1 MKEFMKTLN
10 LLRMGLLLFVAAL
23 LIVAIFW
30 LRSLSKDNHIDFGT
44 DDQIDVT
51 PTQIQSIKAIGEWEF
66 LSISDEELVDTVR
79 KGLFKDDQLV
89 RIYYGTL
96 RLGVNLQHVKDGWIK
111 TQGDSVSVT
120 LPKVGLLDE
129 QFSDEARTK
138 AFYESGKWTPND
150 REALYHKA
158 RRQMKAHCLT
168 PQNLK
173 SAENNADTQF
183 RRMMKAMGYNNII
196 IRFEQ

>member
-1 MKEFMKTLN
+1 MKDSKQILQLVVKVLI
-10 LLRMGLLLFVAAL
+10 LLAIILVLWWLLFTE
-23 LIVAIFW
+23 
-30 LRSLSKDNHIDFGT
+30 KDNHLSLEVNSDIN
-44 DDQIDVT
+44 VT
-51 PTQIQSIKAIGEWEF
+51 PEQIQRIKAIGEWEF

-111 TQGDSVSVT
+111 TQGDTVSVT

-129 QFSDEARTK
+129 HFIDEARTK
-138 AFYESGKWTPND
+138 AFYESGKWTPKD

-158 RRQMKAHCLT
+158 HRQMKAHCLT

-183 RRMMKAMGYNNII
+183 RRMMKAMGYNNIT
-196 IRFEQ
+196 IRFAP

>member
-1 MKEFMKTLN
+1 MAMKDSKQILQLVVKVLV
-10 LLRMGLLLFVAAL
+10 LLAIILVLWWLLFTE
-23 LIVAIFW
+23 
-30 LRSLSKDNHIDFGT
+30 KDNHLSLEVNSDIN
-44 DDQIDVT
+44 VT
-51 PTQIQSIKAIGEWEF
+51 PEQIQRIKAIGEWEF
-66 LSISDEELVDTVR
+66 LSISDEELVDTIR

-111 TQGDSVSVT
+111 TQGDSISVT

-129 QFSDEARTK
+129 QFIDEARTK
-138 AFYESGKWTPND
+138 AFYESGKWTPKD
-150 REALYHKA
+150 REALYPKA

-196 IRFEQ
+196 IRFEP

>member
-1 MKEFMKTLN
+1 MKDSKQILQLVVKVLV
-10 LLRMGLLLFVAAL
+10 LLAIILVLWWLLFTE
-23 LIVAIFW
+23 
-30 LRSLSKDNHIDFGT
+30 KDNHLSLEVNSDIN
-44 DDQIDVT
+44 VT
-51 PTQIQSIKAIGEWEF
+51 PEQIQRIKAIGEWEF

-111 TQGDSVSVT
+111 TQGDTVSVT

-129 QFSDEARTK
+129 HFIDEARTK
-138 AFYESGKWTPND
+138 AFYESGKWTPKD

-158 RRQMKAHCLT
+158 HRQMKAHCLT

-183 RRMMKAMGYNNII
+183 RRMMKAMGYNNIT
-196 IRFEQ
+196 IRFAP

>member
-1 MKEFMKTLN
+1 MMKEKNNIQLIVKA
-10 LLRMGLLLFVAAL
+10 LALVVILLLVWWL
-23 LIVAIFW
+23 LFAE
-30 LRSLSKDNHIDFGT
+30 KDNHLSLDT
-44 DDQIDVT
+44 DDAINPT
-51 PTQIQSIKAIGEWEF
+51 PEQIQSIRDIGQWEF
-66 LSISDEELVDTVR
+66 LSISNEELVDTLR
-79 KGLFKDDQLV
+79 RGLIKDDQLV

-96 RLGVNLQHVKDGWIK
+96 RIGVNLQHVKDGWIK
-111 TQGDSVSVT
+111 TQGDSISVT

-129 QFSDEARTK
+129 QFIDEARTK

-196 IRFEQ
+196 IRFEP

>member
-1 MKEFMKTLN
+1 MKDSKQTLQ
-10 LLRMGLLLFVAAL
+10 LVVKALVLVAIILVLWWLLFTE
-23 LIVAIFW
+23 
-30 LRSLSKDNHIDFGT
+30 KDNHLSLEVNSDIN
-44 DDQIDVT
+44 VT
-51 PTQIQSIKAIGEWEF
+51 PEQIQRIKAIGEWEF

-111 TQGDSVSVT
+111 TQGDTVSVT

-129 QFSDEARTK
+129 KFIDEARTK
-138 AFYESGKWTPND
+138 AFYESGKWTPKD

-183 RRMMKAMGYNNII
+183 RRMMKAMGYNNITV
-196 IRFEQ
+196 RFEK

>member
-1 MKEFMKTLN
+1 MKDSNQTLQLVVKALV
-10 LLRMGLLLFVAAL
+10 LLAIILVLWWLLFTE
-23 LIVAIFW
+23 
-30 LRSLSKDNHIDFGT
+30 KDNHLGLEVNSEIN
-44 DDQIDVT
+44 VT
-51 PTQIQSIKAIGEWEF
+51 PEQIQRIKSIGEWEF

-111 TQGDSVSVT
+111 TQGDTVSVT

-129 QFSDEARTK
+129 QFIDEARTK
-138 AFYESGKWTPND
+138 AFYESGKWTPKD

-158 RRQMKAHCLT
+158 HRQMKAHCLT
-168 PQNLK
+168 PQNLT

-183 RRMMKAMGYNNII
+183 RRMMKAMGYNNIS
-196 IRFEQ
+196 IRFEN

>member
-1 MKEFMKTLN
+1 MAMKDSKQILQ
-10 LLRMGLLLFVAAL
+10 LAVKALVLVAIILVLWWLLFTE
-23 LIVAIFW
+23 
-30 LRSLSKDNHIDFGT
+30 KDNHLSLEVNSDIN
-44 DDQIDVT
+44 VT
-51 PTQIQSIKAIGEWEF
+51 PEQIQRIKAIGEWEF

-96 RLGVNLQHVKDGWIK
+96 RLGVNLQHVKDGWIR
-111 TQGDSVSVT
+111 TQGDTVSVT

-129 QFSDEARTK
+129 KFIDEARTK
-138 AFYESGKWTPND
+138 AFYESGKWTPKD

-183 RRMMKAMGYNNII
+183 RRMMKAMGYNNITV
-196 IRFEQ
+196 RFEK

>member
-1 MKEFMKTLN
+1 MN
-10 LLRMGLLLFVAAL
+10 SD
-23 LIVAIFW
+23 I
-30 LRSLSKDNHIDFGT
+30 N
-44 DDQIDVT
+44 VT
-51 PTQIQSIKAIGEWEF
+51 PEQIQRIKAIGEWEF

-96 RLGVNLQHVKDGWIK
+96 RIGVNLQHVKDGWIK

-129 QFSDEARTK
+129 QFIDEARTK

>member
-1 MKEFMKTLN
+1 MKDSKQILQLVVKVLV
-10 LLRMGLLLFVAAL
+10 LLAIILVLWWLLFTE
-23 LIVAIFW
+23 
-30 LRSLSKDNHIDFGT
+30 KDNHLSLEVNSDIN
-44 DDQIDVT
+44 VT
-51 PTQIQSIKAIGEWEF
+51 PEQIQRIKAIGEWEF

-111 TQGDSVSVT
+111 TQGDSISVT

-129 QFSDEARTK
+129 QFIDEARTK
-138 AFYESGKWTPND
+138 AFYESGKWTPKD

-158 RRQMKAHCLT
+158 HRQMKAHCLT

-183 RRMMKAMGYNNII
+183 RRMMKAMGYNNIT
-196 IRFEQ
+196 IRFAP

>member
-1 MKEFMKTLN
+1 MKDSKQILQ
-10 LLRMGLLLFVAAL
+10 LVVKVLVLVAIILVLWWLLFTE
-23 LIVAIFW
+23 
-30 LRSLSKDNHIDFGT
+30 KDNHLSLEVNSDIN
-44 DDQIDVT
+44 VT
-51 PTQIQSIKAIGEWEF
+51 PEQIQRIKAIGEWEF

-96 RLGVNLQHVKDGWIK
+96 RIGVNLQHVKDGWIK

-129 QFSDEARTK
+129 QFIDEARTK
-138 AFYESGKWTPND
+138 AFYESGKWTPKD

-158 RRQMKAHCLT
+158 HRQMKAHCLT

-196 IRFEQ
+196 IRFEP

>member
-1 MKEFMKTLN
+1 MKDSKQILQLVVKVLV
-10 LLRMGLLLFVAAL
+10 LLAIILVLWWLLFTE
-23 LIVAIFW
+23 
-30 LRSLSKDNHIDFGT
+30 KDNHLSLEVNSDIN
-44 DDQIDVT
+44 VT
-51 PTQIQSIKAIGEWEF
+51 PEQIQRIKAIGEWEF

-111 TQGDSVSVT
+111 TQGDTVSVT

-129 QFSDEARTK
+129 QFIDEARTK
-138 AFYESGKWTPND
+138 AFYESGKWTPKD

-158 RRQMKAHCLT
+158 HRQMKAHCLT

-183 RRMMKAMGYNNII
+183 RRMMKAMGYNNIT
-196 IRFEQ
+196 IRFAP

>member
-1 MKEFMKTLN
+1 MKDSKQILQLVVKVLV
-10 LLRMGLLLFVAAL
+10 LLAIILVLWWLLFTE
-23 LIVAIFW
+23 
-30 LRSLSKDNHIDFGT
+30 KDNHLSLEVNSDIN
-44 DDQIDVT
+44 VT
-51 PTQIQSIKAIGEWEF
+51 PEQIQRIKAIGEWEF

-111 TQGDSVSVT
+111 TQGDSISVT

-129 QFSDEARTK
+129 HFIDEARTK
-138 AFYESGKWTPND
+138 AFYESGKWTPKD

-158 RRQMKAHCLT
+158 HRQMKAHCLT

-183 RRMMKAMGYNNII
+183 RRMMKAMGYNNIT
-196 IRFEQ
+196 IRFAP

>member
-1 MKEFMKTLN
+1 MKDSKQILQ
-10 LLRMGLLLFVAAL
+10 LAVKALVLVAIILVLWWLLFTE
-23 LIVAIFW
+23 
-30 LRSLSKDNHIDFGT
+30 KDNHLSLEVNSDIN
-44 DDQIDVT
+44 VT
-51 PTQIQSIKAIGEWEF
+51 PEQIQRIKAIGEWEF

-96 RLGVNLQHVKDGWIK
+96 RIGVNLQHVKDGWIK
-111 TQGDSVSVT
+111 TQGDSISVT

-129 QFSDEARTK
+129 QFIDEARTK
-138 AFYESGKWTPND
+138 AFYESGKWTPKD

-158 RRQMKAHCLT
+158 HRQMKAHCLT

-183 RRMMKAMGYNNII
+183 RRMMKAIGYNNII

>member
-1 MKEFMKTLN
+1 MKDSKQILQLVVKVLV
-10 LLRMGLLLFVAAL
+10 LLAIILVLWWLLFTE
-23 LIVAIFW
+23 
-30 LRSLSKDNHIDFGT
+30 KDNHLSLEVNSDIN
-44 DDQIDVT
+44 VT
-51 PTQIQSIKAIGEWEF
+51 PEQIQRIKAIGEWEF
-66 LSISDEELVDTVR
+66 LSISNEELVDTVR

-111 TQGDSVSVT
+111 TQGDSISVT

-129 QFSDEARTK
+129 QFIDEARTK
-138 AFYESGKWTPND
+138 AFYESGKWTPKD

-158 RRQMKAHCLT
+158 HRQMKAHCLT

-183 RRMMKAMGYNNII
+183 RRMMKAMGYNNIT
-196 IRFEQ
+196 IRFAP

>member
-1 MKEFMKTLN
+1 MKDSKQILQLVVKVLV
-10 LLRMGLLLFVAAL
+10 LLAIILVLWWLLFTE
-23 LIVAIFW
+23 
-30 LRSLSKDNHIDFGT
+30 KDNHLSLEVNSDIN
-44 DDQIDVT
+44 VT
-51 PTQIQSIKAIGEWEF
+51 PEQIQRIKAIGEWEF

-96 RLGVNLQHVKDGWIK
+96 RIGVNLQHVKDGWIK
-111 TQGDSVSVT
+111 TQGDSISVT

-129 QFSDEARTK
+129 QFIDEARTK
-138 AFYESGKWTPND
+138 AFYESGKWTPKD

-196 IRFEQ
+196 IRFEP

>member
-1 MKEFMKTLN
+1 MKDSKQILQLVVKVLV
-10 LLRMGLLLFVAAL
+10 LLAIILVLWWLLFTE
-23 LIVAIFW
+23 
-30 LRSLSKDNHIDFGT
+30 KDNHLSLEVNSDIN
-44 DDQIDVT
+44 VT
-51 PTQIQSIKAIGEWEF
+51 PEQIQRIKAIGEWEF

-96 RLGVNLQHVKDGWIK
+96 RIGVNLQHVKDGWIK

-129 QFSDEARTK
+129 HFIDEARTK
-138 AFYESGKWTPND
+138 AFYESGKWTPKD

-158 RRQMKAHCLT
+158 HRQMKAHCLT

-183 RRMMKAMGYNNII
+183 RRMMKAMGYNNIT
-196 IRFEQ
+196 IRFAP

>member
-1 MKEFMKTLN
+1 MKDSKQILQLVVKVLV
-10 LLRMGLLLFVAAL
+10 LLAIILVLWWLLFTE
-23 LIVAIFW
+23 
-30 LRSLSKDNHIDFGT
+30 KDNHLSLEVNSDIN
-44 DDQIDVT
+44 VT
-51 PTQIQSIKAIGEWEF
+51 PEQIQRIKAIGEWEF

-111 TQGDSVSVT
+111 TQGDSISVT

-129 QFSDEARTK
+129 QFIDEARTK
-138 AFYESGKWTPND
+138 AFYESGKWTPKD

-158 RRQMKAHCLT
+158 HRQMKAHCLT

-196 IRFEQ
+196 IRFAP

>member
-1 MKEFMKTLN
+1 MKDSKQTLQLVVKALV
-10 LLRMGLLLFVAAL
+10 LLAIILVLWWLLFTE
-23 LIVAIFW
+23 
-30 LRSLSKDNHIDFGT
+30 KDNHLSLEVNSDIN
-44 DDQIDVT
+44 VT
-51 PTQIQSIKAIGEWEF
+51 PEQIQRIKAIGEWEF
-66 LSISDEELVDTVR
+66 LSISDEDLVDTVR

-111 TQGDSVSVT
+111 TQGDTVSVT

-129 QFSDEARTK
+129 HFIDEARTK
-138 AFYESGKWTPND
+138 AFYESGKWTPKD

-158 RRQMKAHCLT
+158 HRQMKAHCLT

-183 RRMMKAMGYNNII
+183 RRMMKAMGYNNIT
-196 IRFEQ
+196 IRFAP

>member
-1 MKEFMKTLN
+1 MKDSKQILQLVVKVLV
-10 LLRMGLLLFVAAL
+10 LLAIILVLWWLLFTE
-23 LIVAIFW
+23 
-30 LRSLSKDNHIDFGT
+30 KDNHLSLEVNSDIN
-44 DDQIDVT
+44 VT
-51 PTQIQSIKAIGEWEF
+51 PEQIQRIKAIGEWEF
-66 LSISDEELVDTVR
+66 LSISDEELVDTIR

-111 TQGDSVSVT
+111 TQGDSISVT

-129 QFSDEARTK
+129 QFIDEARTK
-138 AFYESGKWTPND
+138 AFYESGKWTPKD

-196 IRFEQ
+196 IRFEP

>member
-1 MKEFMKTLN
+1 MKDSKQILQLVVKVLV
-10 LLRMGLLLFVAAL
+10 LLAIILVLWWLLFTE
-23 LIVAIFW
+23 
-30 LRSLSKDNHIDFGT
+30 KDNHLSLEVNSDIN
-44 DDQIDVT
+44 VT
-51 PTQIQSIKAIGEWEF
+51 PEQIQRIKAIGEWEF

-111 TQGDSVSVT
+111 TQGDSVSLT

-129 QFSDEARTK
+129 HFIDEARTK
-138 AFYESGKWTPND
+138 AFYESGKWTPKD

-183 RRMMKAMGYNNII
+183 RRMMKAMGYNNIT
-196 IRFEQ
+196 IRFAP

>member
-1 MKEFMKTLN
+1 MKDSKQTLQ
-10 LLRMGLLLFVAAL
+10 LVVKALVLVAIILVLWWLLFTE
-23 LIVAIFW
+23 
-30 LRSLSKDNHIDFGT
+30 KDNHLSLEVNSDIN
-44 DDQIDVT
+44 VT
-51 PTQIQSIKAIGEWEF
+51 PEQIQRIKAIGEWEF

-111 TQGDSVSVT
+111 TQGDTVSVT

-129 QFSDEARTK
+129 NFIDEARTK
-138 AFYESGKWTPND
+138 AFYESGKWTPKD

-183 RRMMKAMGYNNII
+183 RRMMKAMGYNNITV
-196 IRFEQ
+196 RFEK

>member
-1 MKEFMKTLN
+1 MKDSKQILQLVVKVLV
-10 LLRMGLLLFVAAL
+10 LLAIILVLWWLLFTE
-23 LIVAIFW
+23 
-30 LRSLSKDNHIDFGT
+30 KDNHLSLEVNSDIN
-44 DDQIDVT
+44 VT
-51 PTQIQSIKAIGEWEF
+51 PEQIQRIKAIGEWEF

-111 TQGDSVSVT
+111 TQGDSISVT

-129 QFSDEARTK
+129 QFIDEARTK
-138 AFYESGKWTPND
+138 AFYESGKWTPKD

-183 RRMMKAMGYNNII
+183 RRMMKAMGYNNIT
-196 IRFEQ
+196 IRFAP

>member
-1 MKEFMKTLN
+1 MAMKDSKQILQLTVKALV
-10 LLRMGLLLFVAAL
+10 LVAIILVLWWLLFTE
-23 LIVAIFW
+23 
-30 LRSLSKDNHIDFGT
+30 KDNHLSLEVNSDIN
-44 DDQIDVT
+44 VT
-51 PTQIQSIKAIGEWEF
+51 PEQIQRIKAIGEWEF

-79 KGLFKDDQLV
+79 KGLFKDDQPV

-96 RLGVNLQHVKDGWIK
+96 RIGVNLQHVKDGWIK

-129 QFSDEARTK
+129 QFIDEARTK

>member
-1 MKEFMKTLN
+1 MKDSKQILQLVVKVLI
-10 LLRMGLLLFVAAL
+10 LLAIILVLWWLLFTE
-23 LIVAIFW
+23 
-30 LRSLSKDNHIDFGT
+30 KDNHLSLEVNSDIN
-44 DDQIDVT
+44 VT
-51 PTQIQSIKAIGEWEF
+51 PEQIQRIKAIGEWEF

-96 RLGVNLQHVKDGWIK
+96 RIGVNLQHVKDGWIK

-129 QFSDEARTK
+129 QFIDEARTR
-138 AFYESGKWTPND
+138 AFYESGKWTPKD

>member
-1 MKEFMKTLN
+1 MAMKDSKQILQ
-10 LLRMGLLLFVAAL
+10 LAVKALVLVAIILVLWWLLFTE
-23 LIVAIFW
+23 
-30 LRSLSKDNHIDFGT
+30 KDNHLSLEVNSDIN
-44 DDQIDVT
+44 VT
-51 PTQIQSIKAIGEWEF
+51 PEQIQRIKAIGEWEF

-96 RLGVNLQHVKDGWIK
+96 RLGVNLQHVKDGWIR
-111 TQGDSVSVT
+111 TQGDTVSVT

-129 QFSDEARTK
+129 NFIDEARTK
-138 AFYESGKWTPND
+138 AFYESGKWTPKD

-183 RRMMKAMGYNNII
+183 RRMMKAMGYNNITV
-196 IRFEQ
+196 RFEK

>member
-1 MKEFMKTLN
+1 MKDSKQILQLVVKVLI
-10 LLRMGLLLFVAAL
+10 LLAIILVLWWLLFTE
-23 LIVAIFW
+23 
-30 LRSLSKDNHIDFGT
+30 KDNHLSLEVNSDIN
-44 DDQIDVT
+44 VT
-51 PTQIQSIKAIGEWEF
+51 PEQIQRIKAIGEWEF

-96 RLGVNLQHVKDGWIK
+96 RIGVNLQHVKDGWIK

-129 QFSDEARTK
+129 QFIDEARTK
-138 AFYESGKWTPND
+138 AFYESGKWTPNA

>member
-1 MKEFMKTLN
+1 MAMKDSKQILQLTVKALV
-10 LLRMGLLLFVAAL
+10 LVAIILVLWWLLF
-23 LIVAIFW
+23 
-30 LRSLSKDNHIDFGT
+30 SEKDNHLSLEVNSDIN
-44 DDQIDVT
+44 VT
-51 PTQIQSIKAIGEWEF
+51 PEQIQRIKAIGEWEF

-96 RLGVNLQHVKDGWIK
+96 RIGVNLQHVKDGWIK

-129 QFSDEARTK
+129 QFIDEARTK
-138 AFYESGKWTPND
+138 AFYESGKWTPKD

-183 RRMMKAMGYNNII
+183 RRMMKAMGYNNIT
-196 IRFEQ
+196 IRFAP

>member
-1 MKEFMKTLN
+1 MKDSKQILQLVVKVLV
-10 LLRMGLLLFVAAL
+10 LLAIILVLWWLLFTE
-23 LIVAIFW
+23 
-30 LRSLSKDNHIDFGT
+30 KDNHLSLEVNSDIN
-44 DDQIDVT
+44 VT
-51 PTQIQSIKAIGEWEF
+51 PEQIQRIKAIGDWEF

-111 TQGDSVSVT
+111 TQGDTVSVT

-129 QFSDEARTK
+129 HFIDEARTK
-138 AFYESGKWTPND
+138 AFYESGKWTPKD

-158 RRQMKAHCLT
+158 HRQMKAHCLT

-183 RRMMKAMGYNNII
+183 RRMMKAMGYNNIT
-196 IRFEQ
+196 IRFAP

>member
-1 MKEFMKTLN
+1 MKDSKQILQLVVKVLV
-10 LLRMGLLLFVAAL
+10 LLAIILVLWWLLFTE
-23 LIVAIFW
+23 
-30 LRSLSKDNHIDFGT
+30 KDNHLSLEVNSDIN
-44 DDQIDVT
+44 VT
-51 PTQIQSIKAIGEWEF
+51 PEQIQHIKAIGEWEF

-111 TQGDSVSVT
+111 TQGDTVSVT

-129 QFSDEARTK
+129 QFIDEARTK
-138 AFYESGKWTPND
+138 AFYESGKWTPKD

-158 RRQMKAHCLT
+158 HRQMKAHCLT

-183 RRMMKAMGYNNII
+183 RRMMKAMGYNNIT
-196 IRFEQ
+196 IRFAP